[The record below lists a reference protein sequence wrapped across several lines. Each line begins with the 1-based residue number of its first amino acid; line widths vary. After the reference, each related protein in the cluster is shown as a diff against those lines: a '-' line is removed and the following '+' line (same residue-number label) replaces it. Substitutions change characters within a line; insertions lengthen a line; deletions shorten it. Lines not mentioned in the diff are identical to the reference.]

1 MIETIKTG
9 FYKNG
14 YLLIIAAWLFTISF
28 IFSNVRHYTSSPQRV
43 EKQLESYIKKSEEQ
57 FEKFCSD
64 TVLLKATSNNLIDPA
79 SINEYMGSDI
89 GVFIYNKND
98 VGNFLLDFWSNNKFL
113 PSNKDLLKADGKY
126 FVPYSSS
133 RFEFIKKTFLQ
144 KGKQFIAVAMIP
156 LHWSYF
162 IENDY
167 LQSGYP
173 TLGDV
178 ENRYQLV
185 TSGAQFYIRNGDG
198 KVLFGLS
205 ERKQVKEVSP
215 GIWSLSLRVLAIIF
229 LLSFVHVCA
238 LDIVYK
244 KGWVRGFLFLAGNVF
259 ILRLLSYNLPFPFK
273 FRNLELF
280 DSSIYASNKLHPSL
294 GDLLINVIL
303 LFWILSFIKLVAIN
317 KFKNAENLTGTKGS
331 VVSFLLSVFLI
342 VLSFVSANVIASLI
356 ADSKISFD
364 VSNFFYLNYYSVV
377 AFIIL
382 GLIVLSF
389 FHFSHIALLFIYKC
403 VNIPKYTKYLIV
415 VVAGFVYLSIN
426 LNDSSSLRNLV
437 VLLWLLVYL
446 GIMEFRK
453 EDIYVPILR
462 SAFFLIWLIFFAS
475 CISAL
480 IIYQHHS
487 GELVKQR
494 TDAEKIAEEAD
505 PKAQNAMGTGITN
518 INDDFLTANFNR
530 FLNETSNKI
539 IKDSLINE
547 NFSTYLNRFDTRLY
561 TFDNFYHPLFNEDS
575 VQYSDLN
582 TFIGRSKNTAYADLY
597 YYENASK
604 SFSLLYEKEI
614 KDSLKNILGYFFVT
628 AEPKKYKSQALY
640 PELFKQVKDVEQD
653 LNQVYAVYNKGELIN
668 SVGDYN
674 FVSHIPKDQ
683 LLRQEYKEQRKG
695 NFKELWYNAGN
706 NRLVIIV
713 KDASFFIESIT
724 LFAYLFGSFLFIIVL
739 FQTGHFLV
747 KYKFNYKRLKTG
759 LRLNIRHQIQGAII
773 FISIFSF
780 LVIGIATISFYI
792 DRFQQTNQD
801 RLVKTIKTLGD
812 EIETQVANHR
822 NSDDVEQIYEL
833 GTGSELE
840 KTFKEVS
847 ELHNVDANFFDI
859 NGNLRVST
867 QPYLYN
873 KGLLSRVMD
882 PEAYYKLRYQN
893 QIQVVQK
900 ETVSRFAFL
909 SIYVPIKDENGDL
922 YAYLNIP
929 YLNTQSELNK
939 EISNFLV
946 TLINLNAFIF
956 VIAGAIS
963 VLLTN
968 RITNSFTLIAS
979 KMKEVNLGKANEEIT
994 WNANDEI
1001 GALVI
1006 EYNKMVKKLE
1016 ESALALAKSE
1026 REGAWREMA
1035 RQVAHEIKNP
1045 LTPMKLS
1052 IQYMQK
1058 AFKENNPNSDAIAE
1072 RVSRTLVEQIDQLAK
1087 IASDFSQFANIGS
1100 VKIEVFD
1107 INEILGSLVN
1117 LYSANERLN
1126 VVFNRPG
1133 PKAIISADR
1142 SQINRLFTNLFQ
1154 NAMEASDGK
1163 QVIKLHV
1170 NEIINANK
1178 LQIDITDHGV
1188 GIPDEKREKIFTPN
1202 FTTKSSGTGLGLAM
1216 CKGIVEKANG
1226 RIWFDTEVGKGTTF
1240 HVLLPLV
1247 GFPEA

>member
-1 MIETIKTG
+1 
-9 FYKNG
+9 
-14 YLLIIAAWLFTISF
+14 
-28 IFSNVRHYTSSPQRV
+28 
-43 EKQLESYIKKSEEQ
+43 
-57 FEKFCSD
+57 
-64 TVLLKATSNNLIDPA
+64 
-79 SINEYMGSDI
+79 
-89 GVFIYNKND
+89 
-98 VGNFLLDFWSNNKFL
+98 
-113 PSNKDLLKADGKY
+113 
-126 FVPYSSS
+126 
-133 RFEFIKKTFLQ
+133 
-144 KGKQFIAVAMIP
+144 
-156 LHWSYF
+156 
-162 IENDY
+162 
-167 LQSGYP
+167 
-173 TLGDV
+173 
-178 ENRYQLV
+178 
-185 TSGAQFYIRNGDG
+185 
-198 KVLFGLS
+198 
-205 ERKQVKEVSP
+205 
-215 GIWSLSLRVLAIIF
+215 
-229 LLSFVHVCA
+229 
-238 LDIVYK
+238 
-244 KGWVRGFLFLAGNVF
+244 
-259 ILRLLSYNLPFPFK
+259 
-273 FRNLELF
+273 
-280 DSSIYASNKLHPSL
+280 
-294 GDLLINVIL
+294 
-303 LFWILSFIKLVAIN
+303 
-317 KFKNAENLTGTKGS
+317 
-331 VVSFLLSVFLI
+331 
-342 VLSFVSANVIASLI
+342 
-356 ADSKISFD
+356 
-364 VSNFFYLNYYSVV
+364 
-377 AFIIL
+377 
-382 GLIVLSF
+382 
-389 FHFSHIALLFIYKC
+389 
-403 VNIPKYTKYLIV
+403 
-415 VVAGFVYLSIN
+415 
-426 LNDSSSLRNLV
+426 
-437 VLLWLLVYL
+437 
-446 GIMEFRK
+446 
-453 EDIYVPILR
+453 
-462 SAFFLIWLIFFAS
+462 
-475 CISAL
+475 
-480 IIYQHHS
+480 
-487 GELVKQR
+487 
-494 TDAEKIAEEAD
+494 
-505 PKAQNAMGTGITN
+505 
-518 INDDFLTANFNR
+518 
-530 FLNETSNKI
+530 
-539 IKDSLINE
+539 
-547 NFSTYLNRFDTRLY
+547 
-561 TFDNFYHPLFNEDS
+561 
-575 VQYSDLN
+575 
-582 TFIGRSKNTAYADLY
+582 
-597 YYENASK
+597 
-604 SFSLLYEKEI
+604 
-614 KDSLKNILGYFFVT
+614 
-628 AEPKKYKSQALY
+628 
-640 PELFKQVKDVEQD
+640 
-653 LNQVYAVYNKGELIN
+653 
-668 SVGDYN
+668 
-674 FVSHIPKDQ
+674 
-683 LLRQEYKEQRKG
+683 
-695 NFKELWYNAGN
+695 
-706 NRLVIIV
+706 
-713 KDASFFIESIT
+713 
-724 LFAYLFGSFLFIIVL
+724 
-739 FQTGHFLV
+739 
-747 KYKFNYKRLKTG
+747 
-759 LRLNIRHQIQGAII
+759 
-773 FISIFSF
+773 
-780 LVIGIATISFYI
+780 
-792 DRFQQTNQD
+792 
-801 RLVKTIKTLGD
+801 
-812 EIETQVANHR
+812 
-822 NSDDVEQIYEL
+822 
-833 GTGSELE
+833 
-840 KTFKEVS
+840 
-847 ELHNVDANFFDI
+847 HNVDANFFDI

-1072 RVSRTLVEQIDQLAK
+1072 KVSRTLVEQIDQLAK